1 MKRELLERLT
11 ASLVVTLIT
20 IFSVGLILI
29 VANGIFQWDIFT
41 PFMEKILYFLAV
53 ATLIVILS
61 STAINIMINIS
72 RLAFFSQKIA
82 EKLLEEED
90 VSPRSRK

>member
-11 ASLVVTLIT
+11 ASLVVVLTTVFAI
-20 IFSVGLILI
+20 GLILI

-41 PFMEKILYFLAV
+41 PFVEKILYFLAV
-53 ATLIVILS
+53 TTLIIIMS
-61 STAINIMINIS
+61 STLINIMINIS

-82 EKLLEEED
+82 EKLLDDEPSS
-90 VSPRSRK
+90 SPRK